1 MENTEYIKKLEE
13 LKKKN
18 ESKIENFKLINKQI
32 NLNIE
37 SLKLD
42 LNKLES
48 ELQFIKSIESTLKQ
62 HFFELCVSLKI

>member
-37 SLKLD
+37 SLKID
-42 LNKLES
+42 LQKYES
-48 ELQFIKSIESTLKQ
+48 ELQFIKSIESTLRQ
-62 HFFELCVSLKI
+62 QFFELCVSLKI

>member
-18 ESKIENFKLINKQI
+18 ESKIDNFKLINKQI

-42 LNKLES
+42 LQKYES
-48 ELQFIKSIESTLKQ
+48 DLQFIKSIESTLKQ

>member
-37 SLKLD
+37 SLKFP
-42 LNKLES
+42 K
-48 ELQFIKSIESTLKQ
+48 
-62 HFFELCVSLKI
+62 